1 MVRMCSP
8 VWRSRVGWAATSSW
22 GSSTSSSSPG
32 WWARPAVL
40 YSMVLALWR
49 WENSYYNFSELIFCV
64 KIICSP
70 HLSSVTDPGLFV
82 WVRFG
87 LFFWVRIRIG
97 KNFASGLGQIR
108 YPNQKVQIR
117 QILYRY
123 CYQYYFLRKLKQ
135 IIEWIRIVVLE
146 KLLSII
152 SNWGQFCS
160 VILFLQCC
168 ESGMIYYGSGS
179 SCDF

>member
-64 KIICSP
+64 KIYAV
-70 HLSSVTDPGLFV
+70 HTWAVL
-82 WVRFG
+82 
-87 LFFWVRIRIG
+87 RIRVFLSGSVSDFFSESGSESG
-97 KNFASGLGQIR
+97 KISHPDWDKFGIR
-108 YPNQKVQIR
+108 IKKFR
-117 QILYRY
+117 FDKFFYRY

-146 KLLSII
+146 KLLSRYH
-152 SNWGQFCS
+152 Q
-160 VILFLQCC
+160 
-168 ESGMIYYGSGS
+168 
-179 SCDF
+179 